1 LSASWLAA
9 ICLFNGP
16 LPLFGSGAM
25 LLTAIAFLLPFKLQK
40 PKPPIQ
46 IAMLV
51 CGLAEFLVLLV
62 KL

>member
-1 LSASWLAA
+1 
-9 ICLFNGP
+9 
-16 LPLFGSGAM
+16 M